1 MIVSVHNKRPNARL
15 VPTRNVDEVLLTGK
29 RRGKDLT
36 LFQSVGLAVFG
47 VCVVL
52 GIGIPM
58 IAVESVLQSRFESI
72 GLSYPKDFRSI
83 LLGIL
88 MCILGTAWMVLGFI
102 GVVKTRKRRRSNDAS
117 ARRRPE

>member
-1 MIVSVHNKRPNARL
+1 MQNKRPNARL
-15 VPTRNVDEVLLTGK
+15 VPTGNVDEVLLTGK

-58 IAVESVLQSRFESI
+58 IVGESVLRSKFESI

-83 LLGIL
+83 LSGIL
-88 MCILGTAWMVLGFI
+88 MCILGAAWMVMGFI
-102 GVVKTRKRRRSNDAS
+102 GVVKTRKRRRSNDAL
-117 ARRRPE
+117 ATRRPE